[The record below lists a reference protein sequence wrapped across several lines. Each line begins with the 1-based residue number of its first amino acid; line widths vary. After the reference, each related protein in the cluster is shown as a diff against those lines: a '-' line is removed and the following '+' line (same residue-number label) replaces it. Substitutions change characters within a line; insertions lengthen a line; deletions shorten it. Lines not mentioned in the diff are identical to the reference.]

1 MAGFFGLFDYTKE
14 GPGVSKNG
22 PKKRPFVV
30 FFEIYGRKFWNLI
43 SAGLWYLLVSLPV
56 VTRGWAEAGL
66 TFITRAYSRE
76 KHAFVR
82 EDFFESIRKNR
93 GQAFACGLI
102 NLLVTGLL
110 LFNMVYYLFGMN
122 PGLYGVFGLDT
133 SSLQPM
139 DPSILDYVV
148 MASTMLGYVIFTWM
162 KYYIPFLVIT
172 FRLKTKQ
179 IYKNAFIFAVVGLKP
194 NLLISVVLIAI
205 YTLAVG
211 LVLLIPHPLCLAIVL
226 LLGLLVVP
234 PFRSLLIQFCI
245 FPTVRRLMIDPYYRD
260 NPHADKQAR
269 LDLNLDVEETEQTPE
284 EPVFS
289 DERPAEPE
297 PTTFPKQYDE
307 RELRRF
313 NARRTHAGDEEDNT
327 I

>member
-1 MAGFFGLFDYTKE
+1 MK
-14 GPGVSKNG
+14 
-22 PKKRPFVV
+22 
-30 FFEIYGRKFWNLI
+30 I
-43 SAGLWYLLVSLPV
+43 LLD
-56 VTRGWAEAGL
+56 A
-66 TFITRAYSRE
+66 
-76 KHAFVR
+76 AFV
-82 EDFFESIRKNR
+82 
-93 GQAFACGLI
+93 G
-102 NLLVTGLL
+102 
-110 LFNMVYYLFGMN
+110 
-122 PGLYGVFGLDT
+122 
-133 SSLQPM
+133 
-139 DPSILDYVV
+139 
-148 MASTMLGYVIFTWM
+148 
-162 KYYIPFLVIT
+162 
-172 FRLKTKQ
+172 
-179 IYKNAFIFAVVGLKP
+179 
-194 NLLISVVLIAI
+194 
-205 YTLAVG
+205 
-211 LVLLIPHPLCLAIVL
+211 VLLYVSICDWKTMEIPNKCHGIIL
-226 LLGLLVVP
+226 LLGVLVVP